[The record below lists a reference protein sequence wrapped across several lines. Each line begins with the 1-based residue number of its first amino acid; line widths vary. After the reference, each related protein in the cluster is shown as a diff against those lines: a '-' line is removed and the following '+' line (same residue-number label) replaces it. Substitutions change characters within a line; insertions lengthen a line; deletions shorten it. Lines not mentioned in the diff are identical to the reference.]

1 MPTTVTSSGA
11 HTLADYAKRSPS
23 LIEKKIIQ
31 NIFRTSNPMK
41 DFRMVDQG
49 VRLNMQVERM
59 NNTGLGSVA
68 WTSLGEKGDLYKAG
82 TEIHGESA
90 FMIRN
95 YIEVDHL
102 MLKQVPKPINSPIDI
117 SIKGWTE
124 SLSFAVTDTFFNN
137 TPTANPKAIIG
148 LRHRVANYARYD
160 VKSGVDISGGG
171 VDLSASVTTAEA
183 FKFLQ
188 YVDEALS
195 QMGNTEGDNC
205 VMYMDGS
212 PLRQLQRALR
222 TSGTLRQDK
231 DAYDRSVTMYKNMKI
246 TDTGFKQD
254 GTTRVL
260 PIDENSSGVSAASV
274 NTSAFIVD
282 YSDGAFGTWKFGS
295 LAPKQ
300 TGIDPT
306 NGVVWRCFME
316 FGIGLAP
323 ATDNCFSRIKYIKA
337 A

>member
-11 HTLADYAKRSPS
+11 LTLADYAKRSTN

-31 NIFRTSNPMK
+31 NVYRTSNVLK
-41 DFRMVDQG
+41 DFRMKDDG
-49 VRLNMQVERM
+49 VRLNVQVERM
-59 NNTGLGSVA
+59 TNAGLGSISWV
-68 WTSLGEKGDLYKAG
+68 SLGEKGDLYSAN

-90 FMIRN
+90 FLIRN
-95 YIEVDHL
+95 PIEVDHL
-102 MLKQVPKPINSPIDI
+102 MLKQVPPPVNDPLEIR
-117 SIKGWTE
+117 IKGWVE
-124 SLSFAVTDTFFNN
+124 SLQFAINDTFFNN

-148 LRHRVANYARYD
+148 LRHRIANYAGYD
-160 VKSGVDISGGG
+160 VVSGVDINGGG

-188 YVDEALS
+188 YVDEALA

-205 VMYMDGS
+205 VLYMDGS

-222 TSGTLRQDK
+222 TSATLRQDK
-231 DAYDRSVTMYKNMKI
+231 DAYDRSVTMYKNMKLV
-246 TDTGFKQD
+246 DTGLKQD
-254 GTTRVL
+254 RSTRVL

-295 LAPKQ
+295 MAPNRM
-300 TGIDPT
+300 GIDPS
-306 NGVVWRCFME
+306 NGVVWRAFFE
-316 FGIGLAP
+316 FGVGLAP
-323 ATDNCFSRIKYIKA
+323 ATDNCFARIKYIKA